1 MTEIVVLYD
10 NCATGDLRPGFGFS
24 AFIRTEGAIVMLDT
38 GADKM
43 VLEHNAEQLSVS
55 LESVIALVLSHDHCD
70 HMGAMTSVFHRG
82 LHFYVPKAVAKRF
95 ARVRRSG
102 IDLHVVKGP
111 VDILPG
117 VRSIGQMGREI
128 PEQALLVDGAE
139 GPVLITGCAHMGI
152 TKLVKRATDLAGA
165 AMALVLGGFHLFRE
179 KMETIDCV
187 VADLLKLGVRRVGA
201 SHCTGDVAI
210 AAISEAFGD
219 NFVEIDVGTRIE
231 I

>member
-1 MTEIVVLYD
+1 MIEIVVLYD
-10 NCATGDLRPGFGFS
+10 NRATGDLRPGFGFS
-24 AFIRTEGAIVMLDT
+24 VLIRTEGAIVMLDT

-43 VLEHNAEQLSVS
+43 VLEHNAGQLGVS

-111 VDILPG
+111 VDIVPG
-117 VRSIGQMGREI
+117 VHSIGQMGRKI
-128 PEQALLVDGAE
+128 PEQALLVDGAD
-139 GPVLITGCAHMGI
+139 GPVLISGCAHMGI
-152 TKLVKRATDLAGA
+152 TKLVKRATDLVGA
-165 AMALVLGGFHLFRE
+165 PMALVLGGFHLFRE
-179 KMETIDCV
+179 KKETIDCV
-187 VADLLKLGVRRVGA
+187 VADLLKLEVRRVGA

-210 AAISEAFGD
+210 AAIREAFGD
-219 NFVEIDVGTRIE
+219 NFVEIGVGTRIE